1 MATTLAKELGLEPG
15 KWDADLAH
23 SSVEFTVRHLMVSKV
38 RGYFQKFDVEV
49 EIAEDV
55 TKSTVQA
62 HIDASSVTTRD
73 ENRDNHLR
81 SADFFEID
89 KYPTIDFRSTEIRP
103 NGENWVLA
111 GELTIRGL
119 TRPIELAL
127 EFNGVQPD
135 AYGGV
140 RAGFTATGEL
150 SRRDFGLEWNM
161 ALEGGGVVVGDRVS
175 IALEMQLVHAK

>member
-1 MATTLAKELGLEPG
+1 
-15 KWDADLAH
+15 
-23 SSVEFTVRHLMVSKV
+23 
-38 RGYFQKFDVEV
+38 
-49 EIAEDV
+49 
-55 TKSTVQA
+55 
-62 HIDASSVTTRD
+62 
-73 ENRDNHLR
+73 
-81 SADFFEID
+81 
-89 KYPTIDFRSTEIRP
+89 
-103 NGENWVLA
+103 VLA